1 MEYYLSQAK
10 NFSEHQFAV
19 IDKAFANELVE
30 RYPTLDIVSSHLKPQ
45 SHLYPALISLHELSS
60 SEWQSIISEII
71 QQSSEISS
79 SAKICLL
86 LESHLSANEIK
97 NELANML
104 LISDEQQ
111 NYVLR
116 YYDPRVLF
124 HLSWILTPWQLQ
136 ILLKTHLI
144 QSWTYLLENQWN
156 TLYFPEHIAYQKNSP
171 TDLPLTQICQI
182 GLINQILNKLPSV
195 NILSERIKISQ
206 LINKL
211 ITQAHNLELI
221 EQDDIIAFVLY
232 GITYQCAFWLQS
244 DFKELLYLSSKNPKY
259 FSRMILQID
268 NSKWNKTKSE
278 TPTLIDIYGE

>member
-10 NFSEHQFAV
+10 SFSEHQFAV
-19 IDKAFANELVE
+19 IDKAFASELAE

-60 SEWQSIISEII
+60 SEWRSIISEIM
-71 QQSSEISS
+71 QQSAETSS

-86 LESHLSANEIK
+86 LESQLSANEIK
-97 NELANML
+97 NELASML

-124 HLSWILTPWQLQ
+124 HLSWMLTPWQLQ
-136 ILLKTHLI
+136 LLLKTHLI
-144 QSWTYLLENQWN
+144 KSWTYLLNNQWN
-156 TLYFPEHIAYQKNSP
+156 TLHFPENIAYQKDSP
-171 TDLPLTQICQI
+171 IDLPLIKIYKI

-195 NILSERIKISQ
+195 RVLSERIKTSQ
-206 LINKL
+206 MIDKL
-211 ITQAHNLELI
+211 ITQANNLELI
-221 EQDDIIAFVLY
+221 EQEDIIAFVFY
-232 GITYQCAFWLQS
+232 GITQQCAFWLQS

-259 FSRMILQID
+259 FSRMILKIES
-268 NSKWNKTKSE
+268 SKWNKIKCE

>member
-10 NFSEHQFAV
+10 SFSEHQYAV

-60 SEWQSIISEII
+60 SEWQSIISEIM
-71 QQSSEISS
+71 QQSVEISS

-86 LESHLSANEIK
+86 LESQLSANEIK
-97 NELANML
+97 NELASML

-124 HLSWILTPWQLQ
+124 HLSWMLTPWQLQ
-136 ILLKTHLI
+136 LLLKTHLI

-156 TLYFPEHIAYQKNSP
+156 TLYFPEHINYQKGSP
-171 TDLPLTQICQI
+171 TDLPLTQIHQI
-182 GLINQILNKLPSV
+182 GLINQIINKLPRITV
-195 NILSERIKISQ
+195 LSERIKTSKI
-206 LINKL
+206 INKL
-211 ITQAHNLELI
+211 ITQANNLGLI
-221 EQDDIIAFVLY
+221 AQEDIINFSFY
-232 GITYQCAFWLQS
+232 GVTYQCAFWLQNN
-244 DFKELLYLSSKNPKY
+244 FKELLYLSSKNPKY
-259 FSRMILQID
+259 FSRMILKID
-268 NSKWNKTKSE
+268 ILKWNEIKSE
-278 TPTLIDIYGE
+278 TPTLIKIYGE